1 MRSRFIALGGL
12 LVAITGLTGCSPAV
26 VGAIALTG
34 YDLRERTLSVMLVVC
49 EGYIDKLLVFEPEIL
64 PTPSASVPARPGDR
78 DDVSLGIHTAGVFHL
93 TVDDVDL
100 SDAGGGFEVSGT
112 GGNGSLVFPYVART
126 PSIENIMLSQLASLR
141 PGEVLSGESPY
152 GGKATVMAEEA
163 FEAAACDY

>member
-49 EGYIDKLLVFEPEIL
+49 EGYIDELLVFEPQIFA
-64 PTPSASVPARPGDR
+64 TPSASVSARPGER
-78 DDVSLGIHTAGVFHL
+78 DDFSLGIHTAGISRL

-100 SDAGGGFEVSGT
+100 SDAGGGFNVSGY
-112 GGNGSLVFPYVART
+112 GGNGSLFFPYDART
-126 PSIENIMLSQLASLR
+126 PLIENVMMSQLASLA

-152 GGKATVMAEEA
+152 GGNVTVMTEEA
-163 FEAAACDY
+163 FEATACE